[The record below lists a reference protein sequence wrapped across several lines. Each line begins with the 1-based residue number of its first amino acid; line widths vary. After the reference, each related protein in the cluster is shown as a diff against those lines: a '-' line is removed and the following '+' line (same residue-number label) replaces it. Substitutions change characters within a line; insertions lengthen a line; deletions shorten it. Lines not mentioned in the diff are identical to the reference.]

1 MKTKKLKVGGRE
13 FALLFDLNAM
23 QAMEDGI
30 KDFDLSKLSDYVR
43 TPGGMLDIITI
54 LAREGEEAEGRV
66 LDVDKRWFG
75 RHISPA
81 PAKIA
86 NIHIVIL
93 DTLREGLSM
102 ETEDDDDGG
111 EVDVVLEEIKKKET
125 TAD

>member
-1 MKTKKLKVGGRE
+1 MKTTKLKIGGRE

-75 RHISPA
+75 RHISPS

-86 NIHIVIL
+86 NIHVTIL
-93 DTLREGLSM
+93 DCLRDGLTM
-102 ETEDDDDGG
+102 ETEDEDEG
-111 EVDVVLEEIKKKET
+111 EVDVVLEEIKKKEER
-125 TAD
+125 DG